1 MLIGRPIKKQRAL
14 KMSKFGD
21 QKEEAGRTYIPPHPL
36 PQVFNCEAEPLDKLY
51 GTDKQLYLCLLKEQ
65 QATRAFRDKLTEIT
79 VFISP

>member
-21 QKEEAGRTYIPPHPL
+21 QKEEAGRTYIPPTL
-36 PQVFNCEAEPLDKLY
+36 PQAFNCEAESLDKLY
-51 GTDKQLYLCLLKEQ
+51 GTDKQLDLCLLKEQ